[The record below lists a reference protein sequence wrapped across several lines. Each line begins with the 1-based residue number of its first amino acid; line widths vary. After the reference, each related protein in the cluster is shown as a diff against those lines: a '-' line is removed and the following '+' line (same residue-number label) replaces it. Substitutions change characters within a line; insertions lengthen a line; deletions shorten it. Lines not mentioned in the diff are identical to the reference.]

1 MAEITLKTPAGRDAG
16 RIELDDAVF
25 GIRPNVAVM
34 HQVVTAQLASRR
46 AGTHNTKTR
55 SEVRGG
61 GAKPYRQKGTGNARQ
76 GSTRS
81 PQFAGGGVALGP
93 KPRSYVQ
100 RTPKKMI
107 KLALRSALS
116 DRAASGKVVVV
127 DDWGFGAPKTKD
139 ARTALAALGVDGRV
153 LVVVE
158 SFDTAVARSFRNLP
172 DVQLIKSSE
181 LNAYDVLC
189 NDWIVFS
196 ESNVPKGEAR
206 RVAEDVSTER
216 MTSQDPAEGARET
229 DEEPRTSPSS
239 TRRIQR
245 KAPATTTACRRPM
258 RPPYATASA
267 GEGGKRQRRAG
278 RASRRRGDRRGRN
291 RFGRYR
297 SERGAPKPAREAPA
311 TSRSRASRRRARPTV
326 TDATASARA
335 AVRTAS
341 PAPRRPSEHGG

>member
-34 HQVVTAQLASRR
+34 HQVVTAQLAHRR
-46 AGTHNTKTR
+46 AGTHSTKTR

-127 DDWGFGAPKTKD
+127 DDWAFGAPKTKD
-139 ARTALAALGVDGRV
+139 ASTALAALGLDGRV

-172 DVQLIKSSE
+172 EVQLIKSRE

-196 ESNVPKGEAR
+196 ESNLPKGEAPT
-206 RVAEDVSTER
+206 VAEDVAPER
-216 MTSQDPAEGARET
+216 ATSQDPAEGAREDDADRE
-229 DEEPRTSPSS
+229 DEPIVHPQDPAEGAREEDTETPPRNE
-239 TRRIQR
+239 
-245 KAPATTTACRRPM
+245 AAD
-258 RPPYATASA
+258 ATASA
-267 GEGGKRQRRAG
+267 GTA
-278 RASRRRGDRRGRN
+278 
-291 RFGRYR
+291 
-297 SERGAPKPAREAPA
+297 
-311 TSRSRASRRRARPTV
+311 
-326 TDATASARA
+326 ASAVPEAGEGSASDEPESSEPEASETDIA
-335 AVRTAS
+335 ASDEAESDDEERS
-341 PAPRRPSEHGG
+341 DEEKDQSE

>member
-1 MAEITLKTPAGRDAG
+1 MAEITLKTTAGRDAG
-16 RIELDDAVF
+16 SVELDDAVF
-25 GIRPNVAVM
+25 GIRPNVSVM
-34 HQVVTAQLASRR
+34 HQVVTAQLAHRR
-46 AGTHNTKTR
+46 AGTHSTKTR

-81 PQFAGGGVALGP
+81 PQFAGGGIALGP

-139 ARTALAALGVDGRV
+139 AKAALAALGLDGSV

-172 DVQLIKSSE
+172 EVQLIKSGE

-196 ESNVPKGEAR
+196 ESNLPRGEAAPI
-206 RVAEDVSTER
+206 AEDATPQR
-216 MTSQDPAEGARET
+216 AQDPAEGPRDVEDERE
-229 DEEPRTSPSS
+229 DEVIVHAEEPAEGPRDDDEPES
-239 TRRIQR
+239 TPDE
-245 KAPATTTACRRPM
+245 AEAASDAAEG
-258 RPPYATASA
+258 ATASA
-267 GEGGKRQRRAG
+267 GDADS
-278 RASRRRGDRRGRN
+278 AL
-291 RFGRYR
+291 
-297 SERGAPKPAREAPA
+297 ERGEAGSEGAEPSSEGELRAEGAAASTEREG
-311 TSRSRASRRRARPTV
+311 
-326 TDATASARA
+326 DHSA
-335 AVRTAS
+335 
-341 PAPRRPSEHGG
+341 

>member
-16 RIELDDAVF
+16 RVELDDRVF
-25 GIRPNVAVM
+25 GIRPNIAVM
-34 HQVVTAQLASRR
+34 HQVVTAQLAHRR
-46 AGTHNTKTR
+46 AGTHSTKTR

-116 DRAASGKVVVV
+116 DRAADGKVVVV
-127 DDWGFGAPKTKD
+127 DDWAFGAPKTKD
-139 ARTALAALGVDGRV
+139 AKAALTALELQGRV

-172 DVQLIKSSE
+172 EVQLIKSGE

-196 ESNVPKGEAR
+196 QSNLPKGEAPP
-206 RVAEDVSTER
+206 VAEDVAPER
-216 MTSQDPAEGARET
+216 MMSQDPAEGARED
-229 DEEPRTSPSS
+229 DEEREDEPIVHSEEPAEGPRDEESLSEDSS
-239 TRRIQR
+239 DDV
-245 KAPATTTACRRPM
+245 A
-258 RPPYATASA
+258 AST
-267 GEGGKRQRRAG
+267 ERDDD
-278 RASRRRGDRRGRN
+278 SDEETDR
-291 RFGRYR
+291 
-297 SERGAPKPAREAPA
+297 S
-311 TSRSRASRRRARPTV
+311 
-326 TDATASARA
+326 
-335 AVRTAS
+335 
-341 PAPRRPSEHGG
+341 

>member
-1 MAEITLKTPAGRDAG
+1 MAEITLKTTAGRDAG
-16 RIELDDAVF
+16 SVELADSVF

-34 HQVVTAQLASRR
+34 HQVVTAQLAHRR
-46 AGTHNTKTR
+46 AGTHSTKTR

-81 PQFAGGGVALGP
+81 PQFAGGGIALGP

-139 ARTALAALGVDGRV
+139 AQAALAALGLDGSV

-158 SFDTAVARSFRNLP
+158 SFDTAVARSFRNLTE
-172 DVQLIKSSE
+172 VQLIKSSE

-196 ESNVPKGEAR
+196 ESNLPKGEGR
-206 RVAEDVSTER
+206 PGAEDVSTER
-216 MTSQDPAEGARET
+216 MTSQDPAEGARDSEEERE
-229 DEEPRTSPSS
+229 DEPIVHSQDPAEGPRDDDSVN
-239 TRRIQR
+239 RR
-245 KAPATTTACRRPM
+245 AM
-258 RPPYATASA
+258 RPRAQPLRPVT
-267 GEGGKRQRRAG
+267 QRA
-278 RASRRRGDRRGRN
+278 
-291 RFGRYR
+291 
-297 SERGAPKPAREAPA
+297 
-311 TSRSRASRRRARPTV
+311 
-326 TDATASARA
+326 
-335 AVRTAS
+335 
-341 PAPRRPSEHGG
+341 